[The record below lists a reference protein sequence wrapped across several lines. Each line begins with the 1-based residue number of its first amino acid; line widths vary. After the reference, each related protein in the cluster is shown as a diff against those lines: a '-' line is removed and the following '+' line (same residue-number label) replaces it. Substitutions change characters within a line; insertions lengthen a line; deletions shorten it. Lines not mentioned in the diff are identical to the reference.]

1 MRKGFLIML
10 AVVLVAAMAAPAVA
24 GTDINGFYRAKAW
37 VSNFR
42 STATYPGL
50 QKDAPASGFVE
61 QRLRLKFASGEE
73 NVKAVAFFE
82 IDFAAW
88 GDGAGGT
95 AVAISDNNGFTSTG
109 TTPYYDTRGALR
121 NSGGALGAD
130 RINLE
135 TKNVYVW
142 FKLPNTSLD
151 FTVGLQNQ
159 TDAYAGLLFGAADF
173 AGVFVNGKMDPVSYT
188 LGWAKLYENASAKAD
203 DFTLYLASAK
213 FAPTKDVKLGLN
225 FYFLQDDTGKVAS
238 TLPVTGSA
246 SVVNYPYALSY
257 DSLWSQISGL
267 NKKRIYIPGIDF
279 AVNAGPATV
288 SGFFIYETGKVD
300 FLSASNT
307 DINLKGFA
315 FDLRGDM
322 NVGPGKAFIEGLYIS
337 GGDNNAKEVKSIATF
352 SDFDAS
358 PGGNSAFGRTDMSIL
373 LVNADDIN
381 CAQSL
386 VGARSV
392 PSKGSTSPALGGRG
406 LTHLAAGYTQKLG
419 DKLTAKVGAGYLRAN
434 KLMLSENTGAGT
446 DKKGKTLGT
455 EVNANVNYN
464 IMKGLDF
471 GVYGAYAWLGDYFQ
485 QRTAGTTVTTAD
497 PDNIWSANMRLNYA
511 F

>member
-24 GTDINGFYRAKAW
+24 GTDINGLFRAKAW
-37 VSNFR
+37 MSNFR
-42 STATYPGL
+42 TGDTRTSPAL
-50 QKDAPASGFVE
+50 AKDAPTNAFVE

-82 IDFAAW
+82 IDFSAW
-88 GDGAGGT
+88 GDVAGSAKQATTDTTGLGAG
-95 AVAISDNNGFTSTG
+95 
-109 TTPYYDTRGALR
+109 R
-121 NSGGALGAD
+121 NIGGALGAD

-135 TKNVYVW
+135 TKNVYLW

-159 TDAYAGLLFGAADF
+159 SDAYAGLLFGAADM
-173 AGVFVNGKMDPVSYT
+173 AGVFMNGKMDPVSYT
-188 LGWAKLYENASAKAD
+188 LGWAKLYEYDSSKSD
-203 DFTLYLASAK
+203 DLSFYLASAK

-225 FYFLQDDTGKVAS
+225 LYFLQDDTGKVAQPFAIGS
-238 TLPVTGSA
+238 GTG
-246 SVVNYPYALSY
+246 ALY
-257 DSLWSQISGL
+257 SLGSSL
-267 NKKRIYIPGIDF
+267 NKKKIYIPGIDF
-279 AVNAGPATV
+279 AVNAGPATL
-288 SGFFIYETGKVD
+288 SGFFIYQTGKVD
-300 FLSASNT
+300 FLAASDT
-307 DINLKGFA
+307 DIDIKGFA

-322 NVGPGKAFIEGLYIS
+322 NLGPGKAFLEGLYIS
-337 GGDNNAKEVKSIATF
+337 GGDNTSRKVESIVTF

-381 CAQSL
+381 CAQAF
-386 VGARSV
+386 VGARATASG
-392 PSKGSTSPALGGRG
+392 GSTSPALSGRG
-406 LTHLAAGYTQKLG
+406 LTHIAAGYTQKLG

-434 KLMLSENTGAGT
+434 KLLLSEVSTR
-446 DKKGKTLGT
+446 KGKTLGT
-455 EVNANVNYN
+455 EFNANVNYN

-471 GVYGAYAWLGDYFQ
+471 GVYGAYAWLGDYFESK
-485 QRTAGTTVTTAD
+485 TAPTTD
-497 PDNIWSANMRLNYA
+497 PDNPWSANLRLNYA